1 MPQSLQNITP
11 QSLQKDIE
19 KNLLKL
25 ANKENLW
32 QRFMLGDKIDENK
45 FLFYSLMYKKLC
57 PKNCTL
63 YDYLWDKIKGK
74 LKDKCPEPKEGFYT
88 VKKIYTQEF
97 QKEESCDII
106 DECTPKIEW

>member
-19 KNLLKL
+19 SNLLRL

-45 FLFYSLMYKKLC
+45 FLFYSLMFKKFC

-88 VKKIYTQEF
+88 VKKVYSQVYNE
-97 QKEESCDII
+97 KESEHVVNACS
-106 DECTPKIEW
+106 PNIEW